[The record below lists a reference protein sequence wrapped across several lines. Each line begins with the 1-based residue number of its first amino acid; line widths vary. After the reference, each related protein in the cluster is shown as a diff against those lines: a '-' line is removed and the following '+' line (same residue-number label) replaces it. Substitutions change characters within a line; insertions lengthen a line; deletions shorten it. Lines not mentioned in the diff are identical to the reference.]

1 MSASTTPK
9 SGAVVP
15 PPVRDPC
22 PSWAWWCRC
31 ESASTTAK
39 SGAVVPPPVRD
50 LAVLVEE
57 IQSVRY
63 CPMHEVDARVM
74 RLALRLANAEG
85 LLYEMQQGARK

>member
-1 MSASTTPK
+1 MSRR
-9 SGAVVP
+9 GA
-15 PPVRDPC
+15 
-22 PSWAWWCRC
+22 
-31 ESASTTAK
+31 
-39 SGAVVPPPVRD
+39 D

-63 CPMHEVDARVM
+63 CPLQEVDARVM